1 MVKIPIFWSILVLT
15 TGSITIIGSVL
26 KKIKTL
32 IEARKESN
40 LVQNIQISLEHPV
53 LPNINNQA
61 HNPPLLSDNQ
71 TKIVCTMLA
80 VTITTLFVVRLSG
93 QDMVLEMVMGMVMY
107 NLNGSI
113 FGFIFP
119 ILIFMTKKDFRSY
132 ISHNF

>member
-1 MVKIPIFWSILVLT
+1 MVLT
-15 TGSITIIGSVL
+15 TGSIIIIGSVS
-26 KKIKTL
+26 KKIKAL
-32 IEARKESN
+32 VEAKKESN
-40 LVQNIQISLEHPV
+40 LVQNIQIGLEHPV

-71 TKIVCTMLA
+71 TKIVSMVLG
-80 VTITTLFVVRLSG
+80 VTITTLVFVRLSG
-93 QDMVLEMVMGMVMY
+93 QDMVFEMIMY

-119 ILIFMTKKDFRSY
+119 ILIFMAKKDFRSY